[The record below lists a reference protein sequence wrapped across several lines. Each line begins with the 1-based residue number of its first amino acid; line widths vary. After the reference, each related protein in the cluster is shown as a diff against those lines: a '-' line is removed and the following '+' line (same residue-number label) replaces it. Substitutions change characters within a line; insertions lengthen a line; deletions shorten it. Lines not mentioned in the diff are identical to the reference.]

1 MALSFVLCISLIS
14 ADVPLVSRRRRE
26 SRWDLLEE
34 APIMGSTADELLPE
48 STSATFSRTSG
59 ASGTASRRRPS
70 AAASSSSL
78 RGDDSAASSTSTTT
92 STAMRGGIRSR
103 FLRRAMQNHLASQI
117 ENQRGGNRLP
127 SQDSSVVRSFENKW

>member
-1 MALSFVLCISLIS
+1 MTYVFCIPLIS
-14 ADVPLVSRRRRE
+14 VDVPLISRRRRE

-48 STSATFSRTSG
+48 STSATFSRTSA

-70 AAASSSSL
+70 AAASSSL
-78 RGDDSAASSTSTTT
+78 RGDESAASSTSTST